1 MFGSASR
8 RNRHRSPL
16 VSAAVLA
23 EKALRRLIAPRTL
36 SRGDAYYAEGRVR
49 RIEKVGDGA
58 IEAQV
63 QGSELY
69 YVTLLIEG
77 NELHVECTC
86 PWYLENEQECKHIWA
101 VIRSASA
108 RRMLPERDLF
118 LATSFEGPYDPDDD
132 IDEEGYYDYEP
143 QGLTS
148 PRGLA
153 QRPQWQSFLDAIG
166 PAPPVNLSPARS
178 VPETIVY
185 AIESFPGSQRLTFQI
200 IGRSHKKNGEWG
212 KWKQLSI
219 RLDDLHLLDPFDR
232 ESLALL
238 NQHTW
243 AHTVERLVNIP
254 STTAA
259 WWIERLSRAGKFG
272 IIDKTQEDPRMIAWD
287 DGPPWTL
294 NVAIVNDAAAS
305 KYRVVATIEREGE
318 SLPLEDVEATFPGIL
333 IAGGRAARFDDAGRG
348 SWLRAL
354 RANRSVE
361 IPHADA
367 DRFRKA
373 LLRAPI
379 ANIALPEEL
388 GWTLVDVRPR
398 PILALESQP
407 WTSELTG
414 DLFFVYDDWR
424 ISSRS
429 EESQATLGRKLIRR
443 NREVEAGFRG
453 RLGALGVISTW
464 DGFRVRLAQVENVA
478 RTLTAEGWTIEI
490 DAAKVRIAG
499 DLDIEISSGIDWFD
513 LNVNASFDDV
523 RIGLPELLASADA
536 NRSLLRLPD
545 GSYGIV
551 PGSWAESLAPVLDLG
566 KREGDGVRFRTSQ
579 ALLID
584 SLLQSKPR
592 TMDDAFIELRQRIT
606 DASPEPRQEPPTLLT
621 ELRPYQ
627 RAGLGWL
634 EFLRTTGLGGCL
646 ADDMGLG
653 KTVQALALLEG
664 LRANGNTTPS
674 LVVAPR
680 SLLFNW
686 SAEAKRFAPQL
697 RVIEHH
703 GSERAKNEFDGVDL
717 VLTTYATMRLD
728 IARLAETEFETIIL
742 DESQAIKNASSQ
754 VAKASRLLRGRHRL
768 ALSGTPIENHLG
780 ELWSLFEFLN
790 PGLLGPARAFNRT
803 FAGKTTPPER
813 RDALARGLRPLLLRR
828 TKEQV
833 APELP
838 ERIEQ
843 TLYCELE
850 GKQKTQ
856 YEELRDHYRLAL
868 LGRIKTGGIDKAR
881 MHILEALLRLR
892 QAACDPHLI
901 DPATDA
907 PSAKVELLME
917 ELREV
922 LDSGHRALVFSQ
934 FTSFLQIVS
943 NTLDKERINYLYLD
957 GKTRD
962 RQTLVEQFQQPAGGP
977 PLFLISLK
985 AGGLGLNLTNADYI
999 FLLDPWWNPA
1009 VEAQAIDRA
1018 HRIGRMKP
1026 VVAYRLIARDTVEE
1040 KILELQAR
1048 KRELAESIISEDNSV
1063 LRKLEVED
1071 LEMLLG

>member
-1 MFGSASR
+1 
-8 RNRHRSPL
+8 
-16 VSAAVLA
+16 VLA
-23 EKALRRLIAPRTL
+23 ENALRRFVAPRTL
-36 SRGDAYYAEGRVR
+36 SRGDAYYVDGRVR
-49 RIEKVGDGA
+49 RIEQLGPGLITA
-58 IEAQV
+58 TV
-63 QGSELY
+63 QGSRLYSVELM
-69 YVTLLIEG
+69 IEG
-77 NELHVECTC
+77 NYLSTECDC
-86 PWYLENEQECKHIWA
+86 PWFQENYEECKHIWA
-101 VIRSASA
+101 VIRAASA
-108 RRMLPERDLF
+108 RRMLPERALVLTGADDQYDDGYV
-118 LATSFEGPYDPDDD
+118 EGEDYDP
-132 IDEEGYYDYEP
+132 
-143 QGLTS
+143 S
-148 PRGLA
+148 PARFPRA
-153 QRPQWQSFLDAIG
+153 VAPSEQRPRWQMFLDAL
-166 PAPPVNLSPARS
+166 PAAPPPAHSSAPRGI
-178 VPETIVY
+178 PEEIVY
-185 AIESFPGSQRLTFQI
+185 GIRSFDPSNRVMIEIL
-200 IGRSHKKNGEWG
+200 GRTHKKNGEWG
-212 KWKQLSI
+212 KWKTLSI
-219 RLDDLHLLDPFDR
+219 RLDDLHLLPPFDR
-232 ESLALL
+232 DTVALL
-238 NQHTW
+238 NQFSW
-243 AHTVERLVNIP
+243 AHTIDRMISIP
-254 STTAA
+254 ASTAG
-259 WWIERLSRAGKFG
+259 WWIERLARAGKLRVLG
-272 IIDKTQEDPRMIAWD
+272 KDDEQYAIAWD

-294 NVAIVNDAAAS
+294 NVAIVNDAAES
-305 KYRVVATIEREGE
+305 KYRVVASIERDGQT
-318 SLPLEDVEATFPGIL
+318 LPLDRVKATLPGIV
-333 IAGGRAARFDDAGRG
+333 ITDGVAGRFDDGGRG
-348 SWLRAL
+348 AWLKAI
-354 RANRSVE
+354 RANDSVE

-367 DRFRKA
+367 ERFRKA

-388 GWTLVDVRPR
+388 GWTLVDVRPN
-398 PILALESQP
+398 PVLALESQS
-407 WTSELTG
+407 WTSELNG
-414 DLFFVYDDWR
+414 ELFFVYDEWR
-424 ISSRS
+424 VASRS
-429 EESQATLGRKLIRR
+429 EEMQSTIGRKLIRR
-443 NREVEAGFRG
+443 NRIFEDGFRG
-453 RLGALGVISTW
+453 RLGSLGVISTW
-464 DGFRVRLAQVENVA
+464 DGYRVRTSQVEDVV
-478 RTLTAEGWTIEI
+478 RKLTAEGWTIEL
-490 DAAKVRIAG
+490 DSSRVHFAD
-499 DLDIEISSGIDWFD
+499 DLDVEISSGIDWFD
-513 LNVNASFDDV
+513 LNVSASFDDV
-523 RIGLPELLASADA
+523 RIALPELLAASDA

-551 PGSWAESLAPVLDLG
+551 PSSWAASLATLLDLG
-566 KREGDGVRFRTSQ
+566 KREGDAVRFRPSQ

-584 SLLQSKPR
+584 ALLQSKPR
-592 TMDDAFIELRQRIT
+592 KADVAFTELRQRIA
-606 DASPEPRQEPPTLLT
+606 DASPEPRQEPPTLKT

-634 EFLRTTGLGGCL
+634 DFLRTTGLGGCL

-653 KTVQALALLEG
+653 KTVQTLAMLEE
-664 LRANGNTTPS
+664 LRAAGNTRPS

-686 SAEAKRFAPQL
+686 TAEAKRFAPQL

-703 GSERAKNEFDGVDL
+703 GSERGKNDFAGFDV

-728 IARLAETEFETIIL
+728 IVRLAEVEFEYVIL

-790 PGLLGPARAFNRT
+790 PGLLGSSRSFSRT
-803 FAGKTTPPER
+803 FAAKNTPPER
-813 RDALARGLRPLLLRR
+813 REALARALRPLLLRR

-843 TLYCELE
+843 TLSCELE
-850 GKQKTQ
+850 GKQRKQ
-856 YEELRDHYRLAL
+856 YDELRDHYRAAL
-868 LGRIKTGGIDKAR
+868 LGRIRKGGIDKAR

-892 QAACDPHLI
+892 QAACDPRLI
-901 DPATDA
+901 DPGTDA
-907 PSAKVELLME
+907 SSAKVELLME

-934 FTSFLQIVS
+934 FTSFLHIVR
-943 NTLDKERINYLYLD
+943 NTLDAEKVPYLYLD

-962 RQTLVEQFQQPAGGP
+962 RQTLVEQFQQSDGP

-1018 HRIGRMKP
+1018 HRIGRQKP

-1040 KILELQAR
+1040 KILELQAK